1 MRCFL
6 LLVVVQLMKTVCK
19 VNHMIHIS
27 PEVMGIG
34 GIKWK
39 LLFVFLLSSFWSYTG
54 KICRLQ
60 NKLQSQMKNYQKI
73 IDEQNKRIQ
82 AEAHEKERMHAQVVS
97 FTQEIQE
104 LKSACTWRKKT
115 AEPVSMLTVKL
126 WISITN
132 KLQTVYANPLCVKQN
147 TFPLLSDFIA

>member
-1 MRCFL
+1 MKIAICVL
-6 LLVVVQLMKTVCK
+6 TIIILVL
-19 VNHMIHIS
+19 
-27 PEVMGIG
+27 
-34 GIKWK
+34 
-39 LLFVFLLSSFWSYTG
+39 YR

-82 AEAHEKERMHAQVVS
+82 AEVHEKER
-97 FTQEIQE
+97 
-104 LKSACTWRKKT
+104 
-115 AEPVSMLTVKL
+115 
-126 WISITN
+126 ISITN